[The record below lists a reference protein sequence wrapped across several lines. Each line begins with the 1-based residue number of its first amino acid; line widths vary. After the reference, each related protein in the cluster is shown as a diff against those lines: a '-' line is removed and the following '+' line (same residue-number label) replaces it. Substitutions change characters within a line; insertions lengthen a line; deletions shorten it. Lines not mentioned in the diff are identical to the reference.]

1 VQLKPRTEERE
12 LERARA
18 SRNELA
24 ARIARHLAEDGSI
37 EAAPGLFLSRFS
49 LPAGPLYAV
58 SEPSFCVIA
67 QGSKEVLLGEER
79 YRYDASHY
87 LLVSVR
93 LPLVGHIIEA
103 SKERPYLAVRFVLD
117 PAVVTAVLIEAGLLA
132 SRADGGVRAL
142 AVSRLDANLL
152 DALVR
157 LVRLVDA
164 PSDYGVLAP
173 LAAREIV
180 YRLSLGEQGGRLR
193 QIAVTSGRVHR
204 IAKAI
209 DLLRRNYDKP
219 LRIAG
224 LARQL
229 GMSMSGFHHH
239 FKAVTAM
246 SPLQFQKQLRLQEA
260 RRLLL
265 AADVDAATAG
275 YRVGYDDPAHF
286 SREYKRLFGEPP
298 MRDVERLRGAA
309 ASRLKPSARARAWAS
324 VGPGAPDRQALVANS
339 TRWDQV

>member
-1 VQLKPRTEERE
+1 MQSKPRTEERE

-18 SRNELA
+18 SRDELA
-24 ARIARHLAEDGSI
+24 ERIARHLAEDGSL
-37 EAAPGLFLSRFS
+37 EAAPGLFLSRSS
-49 LPAGPLYAV
+49 LPTGPVYRV
-58 SEPSFCVIA
+58 TEPSFCVIA
-67 QGSKEVLLGEER
+67 QGSKEVLLGKER

-87 LLVSVR
+87 LLVSAG

-103 SKERPYLAVRFVLD
+103 SRERPYLGVRVVLD
-117 PAVVTAVLIEAGLLA
+117 PAVITAVLIEAGLLA

-142 AVSRLDANLL
+142 AVSRLGASLL
-152 DALVR
+152 DAVVR

-193 QIAVTSGRVHR
+193 QIAVNGGRAHR
-204 IAKAI
+204 MAKAI
-209 DLLRRNYDKP
+209 ELLRKDYDKS

-229 GMSMSGFHHH
+229 GMSISGFHHH

-265 AADVDAATAG
+265 AGDFDAATAG

-298 MRDVERLRGAA
+298 IRDVERLRGAA
-309 ASRLKPSARARAWAS
+309 ASRLEPAA
-324 VGPGAPDRQALVANS
+324 
-339 TRWDQV
+339 